1 MAQTV
6 IGFFDTTSEAEQAV
20 NQLVSSG
27 FSRDNIDV
35 SAARDGVSD
44 TNNTLTGSTGT
55 TGSAYTG
62 TTGSGTAYSDSTTTT
77 HDDDSHQSGIGR
89 FFSSLFG
96 SDEDDTTTTTNRAN
110 TYGQVAAQSDAI
122 VTVHASSDEE
132 AQRAAD
138 ILDDAGA
145 FDIDERAEQY
155 GFANRSTDTYATPA
169 YGATTTPTTDNV
181 DANDTLKV
189 IQEDLQ
195 VGKRTV
201 ETGGVRVRSRIV
213 EKPVEESLRLRE
225 ERVRIQRTPV
235 NRVATNADLNAFQ
248 QGEISVTEHAE
259 VPVVNKEAR
268 VVEEISVGKE
278 VNERTETIRDTV
290 RSTEVDV
297 EDTTDVNRVNTT
309 GTTGYT
315 DTDVNRTTGTTGYS
329 DTNTTPGTNL

>member
-6 IGFFDTTSEAEQAV
+6 IGFFDTTSDAQKAID
-20 NQLVSSG
+20 QLVSSG
-27 FSRDNIDV
+27 FSRDNIDLS
-35 SAARDGVSD
+35 SAREGMAD
-44 TNNTLTGSTGT
+44 TNNAVTGATGT
-55 TGSAYTG
+55 TTGYT
-62 TTGSGTAYSDSTTTT
+62 DTTTT
-77 HDDDSHQSGIGR
+77 HDDDNQSGIGK

-96 SDEDDTTTTTNRAN
+96 GDDDDTTTTNTTNRAT
-110 TYGQVAAQSDAI
+110 TYGQVASQSDAI
-122 VTVHASSDEE
+122 VTVHATSDDE
-132 AQRAAD
+132 AKRAAD
-138 ILDDAGA
+138 MLDDAGA

-155 GFANRSTDTYATPA
+155 GFTGTQNPGMRDTTAAVPLTD
-169 YGATTTPTTDNV
+169 V
-181 DANDTLKV
+181 DANDTIKV

-235 NRVATNADLNAFQ
+235 NRVATDADLNAFQ

-259 VPVVNKEAR
+259 VPVVSKEAR

-278 VNERTETIRDTV
+278 VNEREETIRDTV

-297 EDTTDVNRVNTT
+297 EDTTGKNTT
-309 GTTGYT
+309 
-315 DTDVNRTTGTTGYS
+315 DMNRTTGKTGYT

>member
-6 IGFFDTTSEAEQAV
+6 IGFFDTTSDAQKAID
-20 NQLVSSG
+20 QLVSSG
-27 FSRDNIDV
+27 FSRSNIDL
-35 SAARDGVSD
+35 SSARDGMTDSTDAV
-44 TNNTLTGSTGT
+44 TGSTGAT
-55 TGSAYTG
+55 TG
-62 TTGSGTAYSDSTTTT
+62 YSDTSTSTGYSDATTTRDGD
-77 HDDDSHQSGIGR
+77 HEQSGIGK

-96 SDEDDTTTTTNRAN
+96 GDDDDTTTTNTTNRAT
-110 TYGQVAAQSDAI
+110 TYGQVASQSDAI
-122 VTVHASSDEE
+122 VTVHASSDDE

-138 ILDDAGA
+138 MLDDAGA

-155 GFANRSTDTYATPA
+155 GFTGTQNTGTYGTTA
-169 YGATTTPTTDNV
+169 ATTLPTDVNV
-181 DANDTLKV
+181 DANDTIKV

-235 NRVATNADLNAFQ
+235 NRVATDADLNAFK

-278 VNERTETIRDTV
+278 VNEREETIRDTV

-297 EDTTDVNRVNTT
+297 EDTTDVNRVK
-309 GTTGYT
+309 TTGYT

-329 DTNTTPGTNL
+329 DSNTTPGTNL

>member
-1 MAQTV
+1 MSQTV
-6 IGFFDTTSEAEQAV
+6 IGFFDTASEAQKAIDKMV
-20 NQLVSSG
+20 DNG
-27 FSRDNIDV
+27 FSRSDIDLSTASGDRTDV
-35 SAARDGVSD
+35 GDA
-44 TNNTLTGSTGT
+44 TTGT
-55 TGSAYTG
+55 TSPSYTD
-62 TTGSGTAYSDSTTTT
+62 TTTTT
-77 HDDDSHQSGIGR
+77 HDDDNSGGIGK

-96 SDEDDTTTTTNRAN
+96 SDDDDSTTKRAT
-110 TYGQVAAQSDAI
+110 TYGQVAAHSDAI
-122 VTVHASSDEE
+122 VTVHASSKEE
-132 AQRAAD
+132 AEKAAD
-138 ILDDAGA
+138 MLDEAGA
-145 FDIDERAEQY
+145 FDIDERASQY
-155 GFANRSTDTYATPA
+155 GFTDGTYANTGSGNT
-169 YGATTTPTTDNV
+169 YGAVDTTMPTTGDV
-181 DANDTLKV
+181 DANDTIKV

-235 NRVATNADLNAFQ
+235 NRVATDADLNAFK

-297 EDTTDVNRVNTT
+297 DDTTGKNLTT
-309 GTTGYT
+309 TDRDTMYPGTTTST
-315 DTDVNRTTGTTGYS
+315 D
-329 DTNTTPGTNL
+329 L

>member
-6 IGFFDTTSEAEQAV
+6 IGFFDTTSDAQKAID
-20 NQLVSSG
+20 QLVSSG
-27 FSRDNIDV
+27 FSRDNIDL
-35 SAARDGVSD
+35 SSTRDGMAD
-44 TNNTLTGSTGT
+44 TGNAVTGSTGT
-55 TGSAYTG
+55 TTG
-62 TTGSGTAYSDSTTTT
+62 YSDTTTSNSYSDTTT
-77 HDDDSHQSGIGR
+77 HDDNQSGIGK

-96 SDEDDTTTTTNRAN
+96 GDDDDITTTTNRAT
-110 TYGQVAAQSDAI
+110 TYGQVASQSDAI
-122 VTVHASSDEE
+122 VTVHAMSDDE

-138 ILDDAGA
+138 MLDDAGA

-155 GFANRSTDTYATPA
+155 GFTGTQNTGMRDTTAAVPMA
-169 YGATTTPTTDNV
+169 DV
-181 DANDTLKV
+181 DANDTIKV

-195 VGKRTV
+195 VGKRMV

-235 NRVATNADLNAFQ
+235 DRVATDADMNAFQ

-278 VNERTETIRDTV
+278 VNERNETIRDTV

-309 GTTGYT
+309 GT
-315 DTDVNRTTGTTGYS
+315 DMNRTTGTTGYS
-329 DTNTTPGTNL
+329 DSNTTPGANL